1 MGEEPGWVDL
11 LDPDEQAVRESA
23 PVELDATAV
32 ARLVAKGGERRPTLE
47 SFGTYVVGTLLAPV
61 VVPDENF
68 VFYQEVGFVL
78 THDEL
83 VTVRKTPPGRSPIDL
98 SEAEESCRSGEPP
111 AMHVFHLIDAVAERY
126 IDLTD
131 DINAEIDEIEDNLDT
146 WSIARI
152 RDRVVNLRHDLLH
165 LRRVLSPTRDSVRQI
180 VDGRLDL
187 EGEQLFTREV
197 ELHFA
202 DVYDKLLRASDALDL
217 ARDLL
222 ANVRDAYQTKI
233 AFNQNA
239 AHARRLAASRADLH
253 RRALRPELP
262 QDARIPVGRLGLCL
276 VVGPDHRHD
285 PDPGLVLPSQEV
297 DLATAGRSG

>member
-239 AHARRLAASRADLH
+239 VLNRLTLVASLLLVPTFIVGLYGQNFLKMPEYQWGVWGYVWSWGLIIGTTLIQVWYFRRKKW
-253 RRALRPELP
+253 
-262 QDARIPVGRLGLCL
+262 I
-276 VVGPDHRHD
+276 
-285 PDPGLVLPSQEV
+285 
-297 DLATAGRSG
+297 

>member
-61 VVPDENF
+61 VVPDENV

-239 AHARRLAASRADLH
+239 VLNRLTLVASLLLVPTFIVGLYGQNFLKMPEYQWGVWGYVWSWGLIIGTTLIQVWYFRRKKW
-253 RRALRPELP
+253 
-262 QDARIPVGRLGLCL
+262 I
-276 VVGPDHRHD
+276 
-285 PDPGLVLPSQEV
+285 
-297 DLATAGRSG
+297 

>member
-61 VVPDENF
+61 VVPEENV

-83 VTVRKTPPGRSPIDL
+83 VTIRKTPPGRPPIDL
-98 SEAEESCRSGEPP
+98 SEAEKSCRSGEPP

-152 RDRVVNLRHDLLH
+152 RDRVVSLRHDLLH
-165 LRRVLSPTRDSVRQI
+165 LRRVLAPTRDSVRQI

-187 EGEQLFTREV
+187 EGEQLFTREL

-239 AHARRLAASRADLH
+239 VLNRLTLVASLLLVPTFIVGLYGQNFLKMPEYQWGVWGYVWSWGLILGTTLIQVWYFRRKKW
-253 RRALRPELP
+253 
-262 QDARIPVGRLGLCL
+262 I
-276 VVGPDHRHD
+276 
-285 PDPGLVLPSQEV
+285 
-297 DLATAGRSG
+297 